1 MIALKIEN
9 INLWLYNWVAM
20 EIKFY
25 NSLTNKVETFKPIKE
40 DEVSIYVCG
49 PTVYNF
55 PHIGNIRPVVF
66 FDTLRKF
73 LETVGYKVT
82 YVSNFTDVDDK
93 IINKAQE
100 EKITEKELTDYYI
113 SEYLKTLDD
122 FHVKRA
128 SQNPRVSEYMNQI
141 IAYINDLVKKGSA
154 YVNGGEVFFDVLSDK
169 KYGELSKINLNDLI
183 NGARIDV
190 NEKKKSPLD
199 FLLWKD
205 TKVGIKRNSPWG
217 EGRPGWHTECCVMIH
232 SIFNGKIDIHGGGSD
247 LKFPHHEN
255 EIAQSEAHDGNT
267 LANFWIHNAMMNING
282 DKMSKSLGNVILAKD
297 AIKEYGANLTR
308 LLLLNAPYRS
318 IIDFSDESL
327 QNNKA
332 ILNKI
337 EFVIK
342 QSNLILNLNN
352 INLEGEASKLTPF
365 LEALSNDMNIPNG
378 ITYLHELI
386 KESNIEI
393 RKKDRNL
400 DVIASNFYTINK
412 ILYILG
418 IAVPFKKFNDE
429 EITLYNEYLNAKAN
443 KNFELSDNLRNELIK
458 KGLL

>member
-1 MIALKIEN
+1 
-9 INLWLYNWVAM
+9 M

-25 NSLTNKVETFKPIKE
+25 NSLTNKIELFKPIKE
-40 DEVSIYVCG
+40 GEVSIYVCG

-73 LETVGYKVT
+73 LETAGYNVT

-100 EKITEKELTDYYI
+100 EKITEKQLTDYYI
-113 SEYLKTLDD
+113 GEYLKTLDS

-128 SQNPRVSEYMNQI
+128 SENPRVSEYMDQI
-141 IAYINDLVKKGSA
+141 ITYINELVDKGSA
-154 YVNGGEVFFDVLSDK
+154 YVNDGEVFFDVLSDK
-169 KYGELSKINLNDLI
+169 KYGELSKINLDDLL
-183 NGARIDV
+183 NGARIDI

-205 TKVGIKRNSPWG
+205 TKVGIKWNSPWG

-232 SIFNGKIDIHGGGSD
+232 SIFKGKIDIHGGGSD

-255 EIAQSEAHDGNT
+255 EIAQSEAHDGHP

-297 AIKEYGANLTR
+297 AINEYGANLTR

-352 INLEGEASKLTPF
+352 IDLDGEANKIEPF
-365 LEALSNDMNIPNG
+365 LKALADDMNIPNG
-378 ITYLHELI
+378 ITYLLDLI

-393 RKKDRNL
+393 RKKEKDLNL
-400 DVIASNFYTINK
+400 ISSNFYSINK

-418 IAVPFKKFNDE
+418 IEVPFRKFNDE
-429 EITLYNEYLNAKAN
+429 EIDLYNKYLEAKSI
-443 KNFELSDNLRNELIK
+443 KNFELSDKLREELIK

>member
-1 MIALKIEN
+1 
-9 INLWLYNWVAM
+9 M

-25 NSLTNKVETFKPIKE
+25 NSLTNKIELFKPIKE
-40 DEVSIYVCG
+40 GEVSIYVCG

-73 LETVGYKVT
+73 LETAGYNVT

-100 EKITEKELTDYYI
+100 EKITEKQLTDYYI
-113 SEYLKTLDD
+113 GEYLKTLDS

-128 SQNPRVSEYMNQI
+128 SENPRVSEYMDQI
-141 IAYINDLVKKGSA
+141 ITYINELVDKGSA
-154 YVNGGEVFFDVLSDK
+154 YVNDGEVFFDVLSDK
-169 KYGELSKINLNDLI
+169 KYGELSKINLDDLL
-183 NGARIDV
+183 NGARIDI

-205 TKVGIKRNSPWG
+205 TKVGIKWNSPWG

-232 SIFNGKIDIHGGGSD
+232 SIFKGKIDIHGGGSD

-255 EIAQSEAHDGNT
+255 EIAQSEAYDGHP

-297 AIKEYGANLTR
+297 AINEYGANLTR

-352 INLEGEASKLTPF
+352 IDLDGEANKIEPF
-365 LEALSNDMNIPNG
+365 LKALADDMNIPNG
-378 ITYLHELI
+378 ITYLLDLI

-393 RKKDRNL
+393 RKKEKDLNL
-400 DVIASNFYTINK
+400 ISSNFYSINK

-418 IAVPFKKFNDE
+418 IEVPFRKFNDE
-429 EITLYNEYLNAKAN
+429 EIDLYNKYLEAKSI
-443 KNFELSDNLRNELIK
+443 KNFELSDKLREELIK

>member
-1 MIALKIEN
+1 
-9 INLWLYNWVAM
+9 M

-25 NSLTNKVETFKPIKE
+25 NSLSNKVEVFHPIKE
-40 DEVSIYVCG
+40 NEVSIYVCG

-73 LETVGYKVT
+73 LEACGYKVT

-93 IINKAQE
+93 IINKALE

-113 SEYLKTLDD
+113 GEYLKTLDD

-128 SQNPRVSEYMNQI
+128 SFNPRVSEYMDQI
-141 IAYINDLVKKGSA
+141 IKYIDDLVNKGSA
-154 YVNGGEVFFDVLSDK
+154 YLNDGEVFFDVLSDK
-169 KYGELSKINLNDLI
+169 KYGELSKINLDDLI
-183 NGARIDV
+183 NGARIKIND
-190 NEKKKSPLD
+190 KKRSPLD

-205 TKVGIKRNSPWG
+205 TKVGIKWDSPWG

-232 SIFNGKIDIHGGGSD
+232 SIFNGMIDIHGGGSD

-297 AIKEYGANLTR
+297 AVKEHGANLTR

-327 QNNKA
+327 KNNQA

-342 QSNLILNLNN
+342 QSSLILNLNK
-352 INLEGEASKLTPF
+352 IDLDGEATKLNPF

-378 ITYLHELI
+378 ITYLLDLI

-393 RKKDRNL
+393 RKKDRDL
-400 DVIASNFYTINK
+400 SLISSNFYTINK

-418 IAVPFKKFNDE
+418 IFVPYHKFSDDE
-429 EITLYNEYLNAKAN
+429 LTLYNKYLEAKQN
-443 KNFELSDNLRNELIK
+443 KDFEKSDILRKELVK
-458 KGLL
+458 KGVL

>member
-1 MIALKIEN
+1 M
-9 INLWLYNWVAM
+9 AM

-25 NSLTNKVETFKPIKE
+25 NSLSNKVEVFHPVKE
-40 DEVSIYVCG
+40 NEVSIYVCG

-73 LETVGYKVT
+73 LEACGYKVT

-93 IINKAQE
+93 IINKALE

-113 SEYLKTLDD
+113 GEYLKTLDD

-128 SQNPRVSEYMNQI
+128 SFNPRVSEYMDQI
-141 IAYINDLVKKGSA
+141 IKYIDDLVNKGSA
-154 YVNGGEVFFDVLSDK
+154 YLNDGEVFFDVLSDK
-169 KYGELSKINLNDLI
+169 KYGELSKINLDDLI
-183 NGARIDV
+183 NGARIKV
-190 NEKKKSPLD
+190 NDKKRSPLD

-205 TKVGIKRNSPWG
+205 TKVGIKWDSPWG

-232 SIFNGKIDIHGGGSD
+232 SIFNGMIDIHGGGSD

-297 AIKEYGANLTR
+297 AVKEHGANLTR

-327 QNNKA
+327 KNNQA

-342 QSNLILNLNN
+342 QSSLILNLNK
-352 INLEGEASKLTPF
+352 IDLDGEATKLNPF

-378 ITYLHELI
+378 ITYLLDLI

-393 RKKDRNL
+393 RKKDRDL
-400 DVIASNFYTINK
+400 SLISSNFYTINK

-418 IAVPFKKFNDE
+418 IFVPYHKFSDDE
-429 EITLYNEYLNAKAN
+429 LTLYNKYLEAKQN
-443 KNFELSDNLRNELIK
+443 KDFEKSDILRKELVK
-458 KGLL
+458 KGVL